1 MSAPPDPASFTFE
14 PLFAVLGA
22 AAAVIYARAARI
34 HRPGGWRIASFA
46 AGIALIVLSV
56 NSPLETLAV
65 HYLLMAHLAQN
76 ALMADIAPLLVLLG
90 LNQAMWEAA
99 EARFPVIERV
109 IAAWPLLLMLWLAA
123 WYGVHFAP
131 AYQYALRH
139 PVWLNGEHLVLVVA
153 GFLFWAPVVR
163 SRWWDRSRCQLADRR
178 QPPRRARFR
187 VPGDADAPR

>member
-131 AYQYALRH
+131 AYQYALRKGAYVIES
-139 PVWLNGEHLVLVVA
+139 PAEIVAPFQRA
-153 GFLFWAPVVR
+153 GFEVNLVDEGGGQAER
-163 SRWWDRSRCQLADRR
+163 QADRPSSTAGLETYR
-178 QPPRRARFR
+178 MRLVASRR
-187 VPGDADAPR
+187 